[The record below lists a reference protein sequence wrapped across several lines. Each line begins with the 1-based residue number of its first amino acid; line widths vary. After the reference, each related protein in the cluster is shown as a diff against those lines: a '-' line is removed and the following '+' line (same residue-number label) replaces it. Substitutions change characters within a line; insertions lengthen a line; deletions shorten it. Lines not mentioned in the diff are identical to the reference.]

1 MSLSKIASKAII
13 DDDIMI
19 HETLRTTYYMCE
31 QGKKKKDICV
41 QGVKRMI
48 FHDDNALFYRLTS
61 ICILIRNSTLET
73 LHQMSTRLLF

>member
-31 QGKKKKDICV
+31 QGKKKDICV

>member
-19 HETLRTTYYMCE
+19 HETLRTTYYMFE